1 MANLK
6 TDESYFN
13 KDNFVERDG
22 KLQEIVVSI
31 TLEEYRGLVASKA
44 DLQRQVWD
52 KNEKIR
58 KLEEKI
64 QMLDAAGEELRLEIA
79 KLCEML
85 SAVECELEHERFG
98 DMKGSDEDAE
108 A

>member
-22 KLQEIVVSI
+22 KLQEIVVSV
-31 TLEEYRGLVASKA
+31 TLEEYRGLVATKA
-44 DLQRQVWD
+44 SLQQQVWD

-58 KLEEKI
+58 KLESD
-64 QMLDAAGEELRLEIA
+64 LA
-79 KLCEML
+79 K
-85 SAVECELEHERFG
+85 AVEKAAYLEKERCALQFALECAH
-98 DMKGSDEDAE
+98 DRAADVEGSGEDADE
-108 A
+108 